1 MCDELAHSC
10 VHHSQMPLAVSRYRG
25 SSFFFPPAV
34 VTCLIALSSK
44 NTAPLPKRRGP
55 RPTQLGLISS
65 IFLSSWG
72 DIHASSI
79 LTLIHTCCAASPLR
93 LQLPIPM
100 LLLKSLYHP
109 IVIVSSDHVQSKS
122 LKSIFQESQLL
133 EHCLEMMPFLF
144 DTLAK
149 GTNYVNEF
157 RKLAGKLSCQ

>member
-1 MCDELAHSC
+1 MFLRVEFKEHSTTAQTQRASANSAWSDFQ
-10 VHHSQMPLAVSRYRG
+10 HLS
-25 SSFFFPPAV
+25 V
-34 VTCLIALSSK
+34 VVV
-44 NTAPLPKRRGP
+44 RM
-55 RPTQLGLISS
+55 
-65 IFLSSWG
+65 G

-109 IVIVSSDHVQSKS
+109 IVIVSSNHAQSKS

-133 EHCLEMMPFLF
+133 EHCLEMMPFLL

-157 RKLAGKLSCQ
+157 RKLAGMLSCQ